1 MYTFTAR
8 QDRLAFLR
16 EKITWKKIHSQ
27 YENVK
32 MRKENPRMIC
42 IVKRDVYIT
51 FNIFE
56 NISSLVD
63 AKIKK
68 KKLFI
73 AIVCQEV
80 FYSVCAFLT
89 A

>member
-16 EKITWKKIHSQ
+16 EKITWKKISFTI

-42 IVKRDVYIT
+42 MVKRDVYIT

-56 NISSLVD
+56 NTSSLVD
-63 AKIKK
+63 AKIK
-68 KKLFI
+68 
-73 AIVCQEV
+73 
-80 FYSVCAFLT
+80 
-89 A
+89 